1 MHYIIDFLYKI
12 YIAKNVTILLKNYPL
27 MHVDTNVQ
35 NNYLFVKQSLTI
47 NCNYSIFS
55 DVMKLAL

>member
-1 MHYIIDFLYKI
+1 MYKI
-12 YIAKNVTILLKNYPL
+12 YIAKNITNFCFQILLNE
-27 MHVDTNVQ
+27 MIVEMQ
-35 NNYLFVKQSLTI
+35 SICRIAKQSLTI

>member
-1 MHYIIDFLYKI
+1 MHKI
-12 YIAKNVTILLKNYPL
+12 YIAKIVTILFKNIL
-27 MHVDTNVQ
+27 MSNIIKERQ
-35 NNYLFVKQSLTI
+35 SICRIAKQSLTI

>member
-1 MHYIIDFLYKI
+1 MYKI
-12 YIAKNVTILLKNYPL
+12 YIAKTVTILHTENLIKGL
-27 MHVDTNVQ
+27 MIEIQ
-35 NNYLFVKQSLTI
+35 SICRIAKQSLTI